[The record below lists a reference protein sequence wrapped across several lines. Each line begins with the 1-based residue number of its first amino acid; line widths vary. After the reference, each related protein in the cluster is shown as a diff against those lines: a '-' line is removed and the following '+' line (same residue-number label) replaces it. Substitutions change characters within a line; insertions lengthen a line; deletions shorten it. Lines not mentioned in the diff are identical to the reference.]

1 VVVGNGLAA
10 CAGSRARRQCVL
22 RPAHGGRVKL
32 KPSGSFRGGQRWC
45 GCKESENDSP
55 RDPVHVRWWST
66 EVRWGR
72 ACFSGEAMPWLTLGK
87 ASPPL
92 GEAIQGLGRGVGR
105 REGLATVAVLG
116 QGWRAEESSPELEF
130 LLGSCGEVKSGL
142 LRTRGT
148 YRRPRVWLG
157 AGMGDMRR
165 PCAARAQG
173 AASARPSA

>member
-1 VVVGNGLAA
+1 
-10 CAGSRARRQCVL
+10 
-22 RPAHGGRVKL
+22 
-32 KPSGSFRGGQRWC
+32 
-45 GCKESENDSP
+45 
-55 RDPVHVRWWST
+55 
-66 EVRWGR
+66 
-72 ACFSGEAMPWLTLGK
+72 
-87 ASPPL
+87 
-92 GEAIQGLGRGVGR
+92 
-105 REGLATVAVLG
+105 VAVLG